1 MDGKRLK
8 PAAELRTLFEAAG
21 AAPSDEV
28 VATCATGFRASMLYF
43 VARYLGYR
51 TRMYD
56 GAWTEWSR
64 REDLPVGK

>member
-1 MDGKRLK
+1 
-8 PAAELRTLFEAAG
+8 
-21 AAPSDEV
+21 
-28 VATCATGFRASMLYF
+28 MLYF

-64 REDLPVGK
+64 REDLPVGR